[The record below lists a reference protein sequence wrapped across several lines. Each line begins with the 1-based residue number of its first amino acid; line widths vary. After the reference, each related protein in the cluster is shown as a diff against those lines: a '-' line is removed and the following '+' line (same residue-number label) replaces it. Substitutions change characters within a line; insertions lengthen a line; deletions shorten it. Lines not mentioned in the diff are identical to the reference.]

1 MTLQVV
7 LLNILIALYNSAYED
22 IYDNANDEFLAMLA
36 HKTMMFVRAPDEN
49 VFIAPFNLVEIFLL
63 AVPLEWWMS
72 KRLYERIN
80 DMVMATIYGPL
91 LVVIAWFEVRTA
103 ADIRSN
109 RRRGE
114 QDDDTTEEWEQM
126 AGHMDFEGDGWGKR
140 VDAAKSNVEEEAAV
154 LEVRKLREDVEKLK
168 TMIEQLHAVLGAAN
182 GEGSRTPGSTAE

>member
-1 MTLQVV
+1 MALQVV

-36 HKTMMFVRAPDEN
+36 HKTMLFVRAPDEN

-63 AVPLEWWMS
+63 AIPLEWWMS
-72 KRLYERIN
+72 KDLYGRIN

-109 RRRGE
+109 RSRGE
-114 QDDDTTEEWEQM
+114 QDDDTIEEWEQM
-126 AGHMDFEGDGWGKR
+126 ADHVDFEGDGWGKR
-140 VDAAKSNVEEEAAV
+140 VEAAKSNVEEEAAV
-154 LEVRKLREDVEKLK
+154 VEVRKLREDVEKLK

-182 GEGSRTPGSTAE
+182 GEGSRTLGSTVE